1 MLHERSPLGRVTA
14 SIGISTLVS
23 AEQVTSVELM
33 LGEADQ
39 ALYRVKDR
47 GRDGILHFQDLDATD
62 PPST

>member
-1 MLHERSPLGRVTA
+1 
-14 SIGISTLVS
+14 
-23 AEQVTSVELM
+23 M